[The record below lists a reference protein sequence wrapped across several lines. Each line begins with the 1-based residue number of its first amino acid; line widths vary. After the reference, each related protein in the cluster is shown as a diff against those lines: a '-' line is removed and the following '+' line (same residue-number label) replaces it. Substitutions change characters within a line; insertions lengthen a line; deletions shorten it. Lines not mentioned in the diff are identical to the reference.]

1 MSDEPDIGALSPDQV
16 LAAFLDA
23 LRDKNRDKATE
34 MIHELRYRVWAGS
47 PLPRDVRPNPAEQAE
62 LRRLSAMW
70 RQHAEQR
77 AVHPQSLARERY
89 EQAWAQKEKLR

>member
-47 PLPRDVRPNPAEQAE
+47 PLPRDVRPDPKEQAE
-62 LRRLSAMW
+62 LRQLAALLR
-70 RQHAEQR
+70 EQR
-77 AVHPQSLARERY
+77 AIRPQSLAQERY
-89 EQAWAQKEKLR
+89 ESAWRAKEKLR